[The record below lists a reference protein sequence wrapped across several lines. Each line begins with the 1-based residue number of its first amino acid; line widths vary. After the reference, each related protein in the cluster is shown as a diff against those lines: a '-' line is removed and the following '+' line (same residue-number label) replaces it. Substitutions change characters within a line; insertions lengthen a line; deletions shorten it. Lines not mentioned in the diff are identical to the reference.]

1 MVVAESS
8 FTRAGPGRRVLVAVL
23 AGAVLA
29 GLLGWLL
36 APAPS
41 APGPQSTGDPE
52 LAQRLRAAAGPGQYG
67 LVAAL
72 VEGGDVTYA
81 GIGHDGRGT
90 PVAHDTPFEIGSV
103 TKTVTGAVLA
113 GLERDGV
120 VRGTDRV
127 REIVPEREWGGP
139 EREWGEV
146 GDVTL
151 GELAAHLSGLPR
163 EPGGVGELVTGL
175 GNLYFGLPVAAHTP
189 QEVLDIAAG
198 TPLGDRGEPLYS
210 NLANSLLGQLLATR
224 SGTPYPELVAQ
235 YVTGPLAMS
244 ATGIPSAPPAGAA
257 VGHDESGNAVA
268 PWISEGDAPSGTGVW
283 STATDLVRYTAALEQ
298 PGSPVADAAQP
309 RYPSEFGRIGY
320 GWYTVEVGGHTLLW
334 KNGGSG
340 GVSSSVLADPAT
352 GRAAIVLGNSTAGVD
367 RIAAELLG
375 VPPPF
380 TAASDDGVGVRGIV
394 TTMIAV
400 VFPLLGGSA
409 LLGAARG
416 GWSRTPRPV
425 RRSDVVSGAGTALFF
440 LVIAWTS
447 GAVSWAYVPFWM
459 LGCLLAGAGLG
470 LAVARRRSWES
481 DRGPGAAGRWTNAGF
496 SLVLGVGGLA
506 AVVGTSL
513 MI

>member
-1 MVVAESS
+1 MVATEPSY
-8 FTRAGPGRRVLVAVL
+8 TPAGPGRRVLVAVL
-23 AGAVLA
+23 AGVVLA
-29 GLLGWLL
+29 GLLGWVL

-41 APGPQSTGDPE
+41 TPGPQSTGDPE
-52 LAQRLRAAAGPGQYG
+52 LAQRLRSAAGPGQYG

-72 VEGGDVTYA
+72 VEDGDATYA

-90 PVAHDTPFEIGSV
+90 PVTGDTPFEIGSV
-103 TKTVTGAVLA
+103 TKTMTGAVLA

-127 REIVPEREWGGP
+127 RDVVPD
-139 EREWGEV
+139 REWGEV

-224 SGTPYPELVAQ
+224 TGTPYPELVAQ
-235 YVTGPLAMS
+235 YVTDPLAMS
-244 ATGIPSAPPAGAA
+244 ATGMPAAPPAGAA

-268 PWISEGDAPSGTGVW
+268 PWISEGDAPAGTGVW

-298 PGSPVADAAQP
+298 PGSPVAAAAQL
-309 RYPSEFGRIGY
+309 RHPSEFGRIGY
-320 GWYTVEVGGHTLLW
+320 GWYTVEVGGHMLIW

-340 GVSSSVLADPAT
+340 GVSSSVLSDPAT
-352 GRAAIVLGNSTAGVD
+352 GRTAIVLGNSTAGVD

-375 VPPPF
+375 VPSPF
-380 TAASDDGVGVRGIV
+380 TASSDDGTDVRGLV
-394 TTMIAV
+394 TVLIAV
-400 VFPLLGGSA
+400 VFPLLGGA
-409 LLGAARG
+409 TMLGAARG
-416 GWSRTPRPV
+416 GWGRRPRPV
-425 RRSDVVSGAGTALFF
+425 RRTDVLSGAGTGLFF

-447 GAVSWAYVPFWM
+447 GAVSWAWVPFWM

-481 DRGPGAAGRWTNAGF
+481 DRGTGAAGRWTNAGF

-506 AVVGTSL
+506 AVVGISL